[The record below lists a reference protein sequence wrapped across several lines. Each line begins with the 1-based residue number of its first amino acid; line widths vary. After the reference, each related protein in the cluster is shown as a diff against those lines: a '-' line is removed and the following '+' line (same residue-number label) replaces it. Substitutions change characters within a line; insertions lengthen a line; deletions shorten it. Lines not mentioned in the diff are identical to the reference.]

1 MRRFA
6 LQEFPAEPWKNG
18 GGMTRTLFTRP
29 CPHDSG
35 GFDWRVSVAEIAES
49 GPFSRFQG
57 VDRVATVLE
66 NGPLRLTRGPALGSL
81 MQPLFVAERHQPLA
95 FPGDLALHG
104 NIGDDPVLCLNVM
117 TRRGAAHATVT
128 AIHADTMLVPRG
140 VTLLFAASDG
150 WLAGDTL
157 LNCYQG
163 VLLEHERAL
172 EIRVPPCPQGPL
184 IAIMIAAQSAPG

>member
-6 LQEFPAEPWKNG
+6 LQEFAAEPWKNG
-18 GGMTRTLFTRP
+18 GGMTRTLFTGPSR
-29 CPHDSG
+29 DGSAA
-35 GFDWRVSVAEIAES
+35 FDWRVSVAEIAES
-49 GPFSRFQG
+49 GPFSRFQD

-128 AIHADTMLVPRG
+128 AIHADTMLVPQG
-140 VTLLFAASDG
+140 VTLLFSASDG
-150 WLAGDTL
+150 WLAGGARLD
-157 LNCYQG
+157 CYQG
-163 VLLEHERAL
+163 VLLEHECAL
-172 EIRVPPCPQGPL
+172 EIQVPPCPRGPL
-184 IAIMIAAQSAPG
+184 IAIVIATQSAPG